1 MDRQINRY
9 RAPDPSM
16 PLVRAIASLAT
27 VVLLGLSLPSL
38 AAIESLE
45 FATAGEESRYQN
57 MIGQL
62 RCLVCQNQN
71 LADSNA
77 DLAKD
82 LRAKTY
88 QMIRSGASDAE
99 IVDFMV
105 TRYGDFVLYRPPLR
119 GRTALLWAAP
129 LIFLLI
135 ALAVFFYTLRRRRVV
150 DEPLSREQRSRAAK
164 LLDPGDHS

>member
-1 MDRQINRY
+1 MSP
-9 RAPDPSM
+9 AH
-16 PLVRAIASLAT
+16 AIVSLAT
-27 VVLLGLSLPSL
+27 VVLFGLSLPSL

-88 QMIRSGASDAE
+88 QMIRSGASDTE

-119 GRTALLWAAP
+119 GRTALLWGGP
-129 LIFLLI
+129 FIFLLI
-135 ALAVFFYTLRRRRVV
+135 ALAVFFYTLRRRRIVA
-150 DEPLSREQRSRAAK
+150 EPLNRKQQSRAAK
-164 LLDPGDHS
+164 LLDPGRHV

>member
-1 MDRQINRY
+1 
-9 RAPDPSM
+9 
-16 PLVRAIASLAT
+16 
-27 VVLLGLSLPSL
+27 
-38 AAIESLE
+38 
-45 FATAGEESRYQN
+45 
-57 MIGQL
+57 
-62 RCLVCQNQN
+62 
-71 LADSNA
+71 
-77 DLAKD
+77 
-82 LRAKTY
+82 
-88 QMIRSGASDAE
+88 MIRSGASDAE

-164 LLDPGDHS
+164 LLDPGDHA